1 MKKFIITAELR
12 DITDPYYRDEI
23 SYTKMVDLLNEK
35 AEMWV
40 KPLKDQIAEQN
51 KYIDKIDEL
60 ARKSRERKI
69 H

>member
-12 DITDPYYRDEI
+12 DITDQYYREEI
-23 SYTKMVDLLNEK
+23 SYSRMVELLNEK

-60 ARKSRERKI
+60 ARKGRERKI
-69 H
+69 D